1 MSLNLSACL
10 FGSVSHCLRFVDLT
24 VNSNKIF
31 RIPFCVTNSKQ
42 SAVSPIWLD
51 LLIKKLDIA
60 LANIW
65 PDEVQEWGSVRRCSA
80 RSIPSPPPHT
90 FFLPDFTLDVVVLYC
105 AKVIPV
111 QTSHC
116 TDNVFLLGFRHVCV
130 FEGFS
135 HAFS

>member
-31 RIPFCVTNSKQ
+31 RIPFCVTISKQ
-42 SAVSPIWLD
+42 LAVSSIWLD

-65 PDEVQEWGSVRRCSA
+65 PDKVQEWGSVRRCSA
-80 RSIPSPPPHT
+80 CSIPSSLPH
-90 FFLPDFTLDVVVLYC
+90 FFSDFTLAVVVLYC
-105 AKVIPV
+105 ANVIPV

-116 TDNVFLLGFRHVCV
+116 TDNAGKVI
-130 FEGFS
+130 
-135 HAFS
+135 